1 MAKGYITLPVGYQ
14 RVDNLPLLNDQVF
27 ATLVA
32 AQEYVAGTSALGNI
46 AYAGQILAVTEGD
59 TPTVYVVKPD
69 MSLFPIAGG
78 SGGGSSV
85 FYIIDL
91 SSLNPDGGTPSEE
104 LDTMIGGWDNLVD
117 AVDNNTPIIMG
128 NGGGKSIFP
137 ISSFLNTLKTQIE
150 LSYISM
156 SVSAEP
162 HVLVG
167 MTHLKIINTSGTLTY
182 HVVMPDLVVKSDLP
196 TKVSDLENDSD
207 FQTATEV
214 TEAINSA
221 IAARGAVYTPQG
233 SKTVAE
239 LLALTGVKIGYVYNI
254 TDGGTIE
261 SGVTVRAGDNVAAL
275 KEGNGNQTGMWD
287 VLSGV
292 VDLSGYLTKEEA
304 GTTYAAKAD
313 GITSEEREKVSK
325 IKTDG
330 DGTKVLSDAGTYIE
344 LPTPETGVS
353 SYEQLT
359 GKPTLN
365 GVEINGTQTSEDL
378 KIDVTTTKTTEQI
391 TVQLGSGGTA
401 GGYKT
406 GDVIEAGTTLNNF
419 LKKLLQKQVPPTYKA
434 PTLSLSGDGDTPV
447 ECGTQQTLKIN
458 ASFTQND
465 GGALTS
471 YTLKRGAETLI
482 DGDSSITEYT
492 DENVTIPDGS
502 ITYSATAS
510 YAQGPI
516 KNDNLGQPYP
526 TGRIEAGA
534 TSQATK
540 QYTGQRFCFWQA
552 SPNDLPVASSA
563 NIRALTSKG
572 YKANNSN
579 IAVTIPNGTR
589 CVVMAYPETYGELS
603 KVLQQTSNLDIKGSF
618 VKSGPI
624 QVEGANGYTPIN
636 YNVYKLYV
644 EPMNADTF
652 TFTI

>member
-27 ATLVA
+27 ASLA
-32 AQEYVAGTSALGNI
+32 EAQNYLAGTSALGNI

-85 FYIIDL
+85 YVIDL
-91 SSLNPDGGTPSEE
+91 SSLNPGGGTPSEE
-104 LDTMIGGWDNLVD
+104 LDTIIGGWDNLVD
-117 AVDNNTPIIMG
+117 AVDNNTPIILVAVSG
-128 NGGGKSIFP
+128 SGKGVFHP
-137 ISSFLNTLKTQIE
+137 TSFLNTSKTHIE

-156 SVSAEP
+156 SAEP
-162 HVLVG
+162 HVAVG
-167 MTHLKIINTSGTLTY
+167 MAYLKIINTSGTLTY
-182 HVVMPDLVVKSDLP
+182 SVVQSGLAVESDLP
-196 TKVSDLENDSD
+196 TKVSDLDNDSD

-221 IAARGAVYTPQG
+221 IAARGAAYTPKG

-239 LLALTGVKIGYVYNI
+239 LLELTEVKIGDVYNI

-330 DGTKVLSDAGTYIE
+330 EGNQVLSDAGTYID
-344 LPTPETGVS
+344 LPETGVS
-353 SYEQLT
+353 SYGQLT
-359 GKPTLN
+359 DKPTLN
-365 GVEINGTQTSEDL
+365 GVEINGDQTSEDL

-526 TGRIEAGA
+526 TGRIEAGT

-579 IAVTIPNGTR
+579 IVVTIPSGTR

>member
-27 ATLVA
+27 ATLAA
-32 AQEYVAGTSALGNI
+32 AQEYVAGTSALGSI

-69 MSLFPIAGG
+69 KSLSPIAGG
-78 SGGGSSV
+78 ESAAKV
-85 FYIIDL
+85 YTINL
-91 SSLNPDGGTPSEE
+91 ASLTTGQTSENIATAIGTWNSFIE
-104 LDTMIGGWDNLVD
+104 
-117 AVDNNTPIIMG
+117 AVNSRTPIIG
-128 NGGGKSIFP
+128 YNGDNWMMASYVDYQESPLAVTMYFFGYEAGVKMWGYSIT
-137 ISSFLNTLKTQIE
+137 NTD
-150 LSYISM
+150 
-156 SVSAEP
+156 
-162 HVLVG
+162 
-167 MTHLKIINTSGTLTY
+167 GTLAVDSASVNQIARTT
-182 HVVMPDLVVKSDLP
+182 DLP

-221 IAARGAVYTPQG
+221 IAARGAAYTPKG

-239 LLALTGVKIGYVYNI
+239 LLELTGVKIGDVYNI
-254 TDGGTIE
+254 TDSGTLE
-261 SGVTVRAGDNVAAL
+261 AGVTVRAGDNVAAL
-275 KEGNGNQTGMWD
+275 KEGDGNQEGMWD

-292 VDLSGYLTKEEA
+292 VDLSDYLTKEEA

-313 GITSEEREKVSK
+313 GITAEEREKVSK

-330 DGTKVLSDAGTYIE
+330 GGTKVLSDAGTYID

-353 SYEQLT
+353 SYGQLT

-406 GDVIEAGTTLNNF
+406 GDTINAGTTLNDF

-434 PTLSLSGDGDTPV
+434 PTLSLSGDGNTPV

-471 YTLKRGAETLI
+471 YTLKRGEETLI

-492 DENVTIPDGS
+492 DESVTIPDGS
-502 ITYSATAS
+502 ITYSATAN

-526 TGRIEAGA
+526 TGRIEAGT

-552 SPNDLPVASSA
+552 SPDDLPVATSA
-563 NIRALTSKG
+563 NIRALTNKG

-579 IAVTIPNGTR
+579 IVVTIPSGTR
-589 CVVMAYPETYGELS
+589 CVVMAYPETYGDLS

-618 VKSGPI
+618 VKSGPL
-624 QVEGANGYTPIN
+624 QVEGANSYTPIN

>member
-46 AYAGQILAVTEGD
+46 VYTGQIITVTEGD
-59 TPTVYVVKPD
+59 TPTVYVVKADKTLAP
-69 MSLFPIAGG
+69 LAGG

-85 FYIIDL
+85 YVIDL
-91 SSLNPDGGTPSEE
+91 SSLNPDGGTSSEE

-117 AVDNNTPIIMG
+117 AVDNNTPVIMA

-162 HVLVG
+162 PVWVG

-325 IKTDG
+325 IKTNG

-359 GKPTLN
+359 DKPTLN
-365 GVEINGTQTSEDL
+365 GVEINGDQTSEDL

-526 TGRIEAGA
+526 TGRIEAGT

-579 IAVTIPNGTR
+579 IVVTIPSGTR

-624 QVEGANGYTPIN
+624 QVEGANSYTPIN